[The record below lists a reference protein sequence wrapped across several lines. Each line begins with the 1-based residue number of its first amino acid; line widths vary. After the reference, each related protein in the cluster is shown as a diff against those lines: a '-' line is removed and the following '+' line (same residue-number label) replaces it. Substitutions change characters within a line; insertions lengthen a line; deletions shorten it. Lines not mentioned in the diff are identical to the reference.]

1 MEIFDFLEKIDN
13 ELKERKEKDLLK
25 YFLKEKEDVCIKLD
39 EINNVLWEKKEVFG
53 NLVNND
59 FKVSVLMSRSDMLK
73 DDVVEKLCEFKYKI
87 KMLEEVDRV
96 MEKEN

>member
-87 KMLEEVDRV
+87 KMLEEVDRM